1 MICFNEIAYT
11 KQKTVILSMEQLWKV
26 VCLLNM
32 ISKTCDITVFI
43 FQHFVDT

>member
-11 KQKTVILSMEQLWKV
+11 QKKTVILSMEQLWKV

-32 ISKTCDITVFI
+32 ISNMITVFI
-43 FQHFVDT
+43 FQHLVDT